1 MGILFFLAFN
11 SSRSQYY
18 LMLFRYE
25 KVKYEGHLKSLPPRI
40 SYICQ
45 RFWKLLIICVT
56 YLFVFYCKA
65 AEIKLGNLNKE
76 KVIDVKALL

>member
-1 MGILFFLAFN
+1 
-11 SSRSQYY
+11 
-18 LMLFRYE
+18 MLFRYE

-76 KVIDVKALL
+76 KVCLRSSDKSNFIDVKALL